1 MKMKIQHTKVYGMQE
16 TTPKVEVY
24 SNTFLS
30 QKTGKIS
37 NQQSKLTL
45 KEIKINKLTKKPHTN
60 EP

>member
-1 MKMKIQHTKVYGMQE
+1 MQE